1 MKGRTMN
8 KKNTLDI
15 AIVLSCITGMILS
28 YVYLEKIIEKQISL
42 GILSIVGVCFA
53 MLTLMDTRK
62 ARYPERYEAK
72 RKEISEIVL
81 LGEENNITA
90 TWDIYGR
97 TSIVFGRD
105 ERENQVDI
113 NLKNT
118 DYAGTIDG
126 EHAVMNYSNGGW
138 YIEDLESENGTRIQR
153 GGEGKRYRVSS
164 REPCKVEK
172 NDIIYLGLAPIKV
185 R

>member
-1 MKGRTMN
+1 MN

-15 AIVLSCITGMILS
+15 AIVISCITGIILS
-28 YVYLEKIIEKQISL
+28 YVYLEDITEQQISI
-42 GILSIVGVCFA
+42 GILGLVGVLFVI
-53 MLTLMDTRK
+53 LTILDTQK
-62 ARYPERYEAK
+62 AGRPERYEPK
-72 RKEISEIVL
+72 RKEISEILL
-81 LGEENNITA
+81 LGEENNVTA
-90 TWDIYGR
+90 AWDIYGR

-126 EHAVMNYSNGGW
+126 EHAVMNYTDGSW

-153 GGEGKRYRVSS
+153 GGEGRKYRVSS

-172 NDIIYLGLAPIKV
+172 NDIIYLGLAPIKIC
-185 R
+185 

>member
-1 MKGRTMN
+1 MN
-8 KKNTLDI
+8 RKTTLDI
-15 AIVLSCITGMILS
+15 AIIITCITGIVLS
-28 YVYLEKIIEKQISL
+28 YAYLDNPVQRCISI
-42 GILSIVGVCFA
+42 GILITIGVQFLLLAIIDAVG
-53 MLTLMDTRK
+53 TGH
-62 ARYPERYEAK
+62 PEKYAGS
-72 RKEISEIVL
+72 RKEISELSL

-97 TSIVFGRD
+97 TSIVLGKDDRAS
-105 ERENQVDI
+105 QVDI
-113 NLKNT
+113 DLKHT

-126 EHAVMNYSNGGW
+126 EHAVMNYSNGCW

-153 GGEGKRYRVSS
+153 GGEGKKYRVSS

-172 NDIIYLGLAPIKV
+172 NDIIYLGLAPIKI

>member
-1 MKGRTMN
+1 MN
-8 KKNTLDI
+8 QKTTLDT
-15 AIVLSCITGMILS
+15 AIIISCITGVILS
-28 YVYLEKIIEKQISL
+28 GAYLDNPVQKYISI
-42 GILSIVGVCFA
+42 GILATVGIQFVLLA
-53 MLTLMDTRK
+53 IMDATGTKHSKNLPVR
-62 ARYPERYEAK
+62 
-72 RKEISEIVL
+72 RKEISEILL

-90 TWDIYGR
+90 VWDIYGKS
-97 TSIVFGRD
+97 SIVFGK
-105 ERENQVDI
+105 EAKENQIDI

-118 DYAGTIDG
+118 DYAGTVDG
-126 EHAVMNYSNGGW
+126 EHAVMNYSNGSW

-153 GGEGKRYRVSS
+153 GGEGEKYRVSS